1 MTQYGDYQEP
11 GIVTDLTSSA
21 AVPTF
26 GEAPTDVGIVGQAN
40 LGDPNS
46 NPSNGSADP
55 NTVYQVTRA
64 SKAVEWFGSRD
75 TSLLTNA
82 VIDALNEG
90 AYPVYAVPV
99 ASTVVEGEDHSGI
112 GQTTVTLDN
121 SPIREAEDRVSV
133 TLDSTDLTTHRVY
146 DDVQLYAPPA
156 GECYFNPVKGEVELP
171 EAPSTSLTVD
181 YEHFDYI
188 SGHDAMVEGAG
199 DIIDFL
205 VPLNENQSVTDDANI
220 TVANMEQEYQLA
232 IALVGADARLD
243 PSSYSQTYDDSR
255 TQTIYPTRFRNGGE
269 NFEPSALGAYVGRR
283 SALGLSTTPVNKRL
297 QTNDSLSVT
306 LNRAQR
312 GSLIDEDCVPLANE
326 TRGVRIVDDPT
337 TVSNSNTDERN
348 LEWGFSRMVM
358 DYIVNTTKINEEPF
372 IGRLNNA
379 KVRKALENVIRSQM
393 SELRNNDL
401 VLSYSVNV
409 YEADATTAEVEVG
422 VDIADPLRYIEN
434 TVTVG
439 R

>member
-40 LGDPNS
+40 LGDPNA
-46 NPSNGSADP
+46 NPSEGSADP

-64 SKAVEWFGSRD
+64 SKAVEWFGSQD
-75 TSLLTNA
+75 TSLLTQA

-90 AYPVYAVPV
+90 AYPVYAVAPD
-99 ASTVVEGEDHSGI
+99 STEITAEDHSGSAK
-112 GQTTVTLDN
+112 TTVVLDN
-121 SPIREAEDRVSV
+121 APLREAEASVSV
-133 TLDSTDLTTHRVY
+133 VLDGTDLTTHRVY
-146 DDVQLYAPPA
+146 DDVSTYDPA
-156 GECYFNPVKGEVELP
+156 DGECYFNPVVGKVEIP
-171 EAPSTSLTVD
+171 AVPSTSLEID
-181 YEHFDYI
+181 YEHFDYL
-188 SGHDAMVEGAG
+188 SAHGAMVEGAG
-199 DIIDFL
+199 DVIDFM
-205 VPLNENQSVTDDANI
+205 VPLNENQGVTDGANV
-220 TVANMEQEYQLA
+220 TAANMEQEYQLA
-232 IALVGADARLD
+232 IALVGAGSRLD
-243 PSSYSQTYDDSR
+243 PAAFTQSYDDSR
-255 TQTIYPTRFRNGGE
+255 TQTIYPTRFRNDGE
-269 NFEPSALGAYVGRR
+269 NFEPSALGAYAGRR
-283 SALGLSTTPVNKRL
+283 SALGLSTTPVNKRF
-297 QTNDSLSVT
+297 QSNKSLAVT

-312 GSLIDEDCVPLANE
+312 GSLIDEGCVPLANE

-358 DYIVNTTKINEEPF
+358 DYIINTTKRNEEPF